1 VVLQDAATNALQE
14 EDPMT
19 TSTLD
24 RQHTVHL
31 AEIAVAAVGFQYG
44 LARLLARAVESGTR
58 LEDRQLVP
66 APRRE
71 HDVAP
76 V

>member
-1 VVLQDAATNALQE
+1 M
-14 EDPMT
+14 PS
-19 TSTLD
+19 STLD

-31 AEIAVAAVGFQYG
+31 AEIAFAAVCFQYG

-66 APRRE
+66 APHRGDAALR
-71 HDVAP
+71 
-76 V
+76 